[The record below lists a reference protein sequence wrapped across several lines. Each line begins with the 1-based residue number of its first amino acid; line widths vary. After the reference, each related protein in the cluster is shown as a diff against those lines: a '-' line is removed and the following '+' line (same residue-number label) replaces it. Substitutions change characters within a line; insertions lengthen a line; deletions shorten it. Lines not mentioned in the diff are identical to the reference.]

1 MNMYITV
8 TCLLA
13 LVAAASA
20 NPPVALSYV
29 PIATI
34 DKIPNPNYGFNYA
47 VNDPHTGDNKAQWET
62 RNGDLVRGAYSLVE
76 PDGNV
81 RLVEYTADSLT
92 GFNAVVKRTTPNVHS
107 VALPVAKPIV
117 APITSVIA
125 SSPIVHGPIGPI
137 GPIGLGPIGPI
148 GLGHG
153 PIGPTGLGH
162 GPIPLAPIAEVAP
175 VAEVHH
181 QPIITPVIDTPP
193 IIAPVP
199 TFDLPLIYPLPPAGP
214 WVHLSGSSW
223 GGKGKIVRRWAAGP
237 ISLDGKTLTIR
248 TKHH

>member
-1 MNMYITV
+1 M
-8 TCLLA
+8 
-13 LVAAASA
+13 
-20 NPPVALSYV
+20 
-29 PIATI
+29 
-34 DKIPNPNYGFNYA
+34 
-47 VNDPHTGDNKAQWET
+47 
-62 RNGDLVRGAYSLVE
+62 VE

-92 GFNAVVKRTTPNVHS
+92 GFNAIVKRTGPNVHS
-107 VALPVAKPIV
+107 IGLPVAAPIVAKPIV
-117 APITSVIA
+117 QTLAPITPVITRPHFG
-125 SSPIVHGPIGPI
+125 PINVGPIGHGPIGPI
-137 GPIGLGPIGPI
+137 GPYGLGPI

-153 PIGPTGLGH
+153 PI
-162 GPIPLAPIAEVAP
+162 PIAPIAEIAP

-199 TFDLPLIYPLPPAGP
+199 TFDFPLLYPLPPAGP
-214 WVHLSGSSW
+214 WVHLSGTSY
-223 GGKGKIVRRWAAGP
+223 GGKGRIVRRWAAGP

>member
-1 MNMYITV
+1 MIAERTKLRV
-8 TCLLA
+8 SCLLA

-20 NPPVALSYV
+20 IPPATLSYV

-47 VNDPHTGDNKAQWET
+47 VNDPSTGDNKAQWET
-62 RNGDLVRGAYSLVE
+62 RNGDVVRGAYSLVE

-92 GFNAVVKRTTPNVHS
+92 GFNAVVKRTGPNVHS
-107 VALPVAKPIV
+107 IALPVAAPIAAPMTPIITKPI
-117 APITSVIA
+117 ASIGHGPIG
-125 SSPIVHGPIGPI
+125 PIGSLGPIGPI
-137 GPIGLGPIGPI
+137 GPIGPFPI
-148 GLGHG
+148 
-153 PIGPTGLGH
+153 
-162 GPIPLAPIAEVAP
+162 APIAPIAPVHEITP

-193 IIAPVP
+193 VIAPVP
-199 TFDLPLIYPLPPAGP
+199 TLDILPIYPLPPAGP
-214 WVHLSGSSW
+214 WVHLSGTSY
-223 GGKGKIVRRWAAGP
+223 GHKGNIVRRWAAGP

-248 TKHH
+248 TVKHH